1 MKLTKK
7 SEVNKKEGDI
17 IEVFEAELIDDK
29 AVELKKTDLNLRE
42 KPESSAYTFGKIV
55 GYVGSFFLG
64 MLRNKNTFGSNER
77 IEGKGMR
84 RGHKGK
90 RRGRNR

>member
-1 MKLTKK
+1 MKLIKK
-7 SEVNKKEGDI
+7 SEVNKKEGNI

-29 AVELKKTDLNLRE
+29 AVELKKTDLSQRE

-55 GYVGSFFLG
+55 GYVGSFLLG

-77 IEGKGMR
+77 IEGRGMR
-84 RGHKGK
+84 RGNKGK

>member
-7 SEVNKKEGDI
+7 SEVNKKEGDT

-29 AVELKKTDLNLRE
+29 AVELKKTDLSRRE

-55 GYVGSFFLG
+55 GYVGAFFLG
-64 MLRNKNTFGSNER
+64 MLRNKNTFASNER
-77 IEGKGMR
+77 MEGRGMR
-84 RGHKGK
+84 RGSKGK